1 MSLYIFFVTLFLFT
15 VKCPIHNF
23 NKNTNAFVSAL
34 SSLSLSSLKNSLVSV
49 AADAETKCIGSLT
62 VKHEDDEYNIGSI
75 VLDGPRLQYPN
86 LRLGFPVL
94 RRTTVSELT
103 LSGNCCWEIYE
114 RSKLK
119 GQKEII
125 HKEVTTEGT
134 FIPNFQPVSIKR
146 TEC

>member
-1 MSLYIFFVTLFLFT
+1 MS
-15 VKCPIHNF
+15 N
-23 NKNTNAFVSAL
+23 
-34 SSLSLSSLKNSLVSV
+34 LKNSLVSV
-49 AADAETKCIGSLT
+49 AAGAKTKCIGSLAI
-62 VKHEDDEYNIGSI
+62 KHEDDEYNIGSI

-86 LRLGFPVL
+86 LRYGFPVL

-125 HKEVTTEGT
+125 HKEVTIEGT
-134 FIPNFQPVSIKR
+134 FIPDFQPVSIKR